1 MIIHSRARSTP
12 LSRAEMVHRVVNGW
26 RVADAVKNAGISR
39 RTGYKWLA
47 RYRQLGE
54 GGLMDRR
61 SVPRRQPRKT
71 SDERTSVIAHSLRM
85 PRSTVARVL
94 TRAGVGRLATFKASV
109 IRYERQRPGEL
120 IHLDTKK
127 LARISR
133 IGHRITGDRRDTVDG
148 AGWNTSTWP
157 STMLLERRTSRSW
170 PTRRESPASAFCGAP
185 SPTSGA
191 WDSPA
196 SSSSPTTGPAAPR
209 MGLRPAVPEI
219 P

>member
-1 MIIHSRARSTP
+1 
-12 LSRAEMVHRVVNGW
+12 MVHRVVNGW

-47 RYRQLGE
+47 RYRQQGE

-148 AGWNTSTWP
+148 A
-157 STMLLERRTSRSW
+157 
-170 PTRRESPASAFCGAP
+170 
-185 SPTSGA
+185 
-191 WDSPA
+191 
-196 SSSSPTTGPAAPR
+196 
-209 MGLRPAVPEI
+209 
-219 P
+219 